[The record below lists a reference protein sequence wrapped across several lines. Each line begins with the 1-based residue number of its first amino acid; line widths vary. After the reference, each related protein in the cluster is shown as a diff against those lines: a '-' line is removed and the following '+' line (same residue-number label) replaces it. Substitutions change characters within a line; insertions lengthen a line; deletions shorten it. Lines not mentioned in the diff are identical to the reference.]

1 MVQSTAAPAPLT
13 GAMCLGSSGGMAWS
27 TEERDA
33 LKAAIASGALEVE
46 YDGPPRRR
54 VRYQDLA
61 AMRDLLAEMNA
72 ELGDSPRYRRVRLSR
87 GFR

>member
-1 MVQSTAAPAPLT
+1 
-13 GAMCLGSSGGMAWS
+13 MATW
-27 TEERDA
+27 TEAERDA

-54 VRYQDLA
+54 VRYQDLS

-72 ELGDSPRYRRVRLSR
+72 DLGAAPRYRRVRISR